1 MSSCEGYGNWY
12 LEASK
17 ATEVKNYPVD
27 LYMISQNA
35 PQAYKDEVKKA
46 TGTSEEKRAIYEKYC
61 IKASVTV
68 KAGNKDTTKNKV
80 VVTNKGS
87 NNWNVADTDY
97 VANTAG
103 WTKYTPVSFK
113 SNLGLAENKEITVAA
128 TVNNEV
134 PDYVTFNLSNPKYL
148 TYETVTVPGG
158 TQKCIVLPAEGA
170 KDSDVK
176 TNLSADFTKKLQ
188 SDIETYTKG
197 LKDANRRNL
206 DKESTIVWINDK
218 VKSYISNE
226 INKAIKGA
234 ADDGETPTPP
244 ATPAVQIATE
254 WTVTVRAAG
263 AAEGTEPLYDET
275 FTIAEPVAVNA
286 VNTAITALKLG
297 ADENT
302 IVGQGEDAFPVTA
315 TTTAAQFAAAVRK
328 ALGTSVTR
336 NISITAEIVGETK
349 VPVVG
354 TKSSITF
361 KLKIRDL
368 SKAPGEEGY
377 SGEIDNIVFTLP
389 ALDSLLDCANK
400 VSTGLTSQVLT
411 EIVKNAW
418 ITVHT
423 TDDAFYTEVKNQL
436 VTKAK
441 TLITNNP
448 NVTVDG
454 FVKNEDK
461 TDDFTF
467 KKPESAADS
476 AKTISCKL
484 HLTDTETKETEDNK
498 ANFVVELK
506 DVTISAIAEFQ
517 TPAELATA
525 ALSIK
530 KIAYVGTQD
539 AALTAIKAEVEKLS
553 VNPKYSKSTI
563 TVTASTAEG
572 STTKFEPPTQEKG
585 GSITNVVV
593 KTGEGQ
599 GESTTLSE
607 VTIEKQ
613 QTTPAPAP
621 EG

>member
-35 PQAYKDEVKKA
+35 PPAYKDEVKKA

-68 KAGNKDTTKNKV
+68 KVGNKETTKNKV
-80 VVTNKGS
+80 SVTNKGS

-97 VANTAG
+97 VANTG

-128 TVNNEV
+128 TVNNEAA
-134 PDYVTFNLSNPKYL
+134 DYVTFNLSNPKYL

-158 TQKCIVLPAEGA
+158 TQKCIVLHAEGA
-170 KDSDVK
+170 KETDVK

-226 INKAIKGA
+226 ISKAIKGA

-254 WTVTVRAAG
+254 RTVTVRAAG

-349 VPVVG
+349 APVVG
-354 TKSSITF
+354 TKGSITF

-377 SGEIDNIVFTLP
+377 SDEIDNIVFTLP
-389 ALDSLLDCANK
+389 ALDSLSDCEKK
-400 VSTGLTSQVLT
+400 VSSGLDTTALT
-411 EIVKNAW
+411 KIVKDAW
-418 ITVHT
+418 MTAHT
-423 TDDAFYTEVKNQL
+423 SDEAFYAEVKKQIL
-436 VTKAK
+436 AKANVA
-441 TLITNNP
+441 INNNP
-448 NVTVDG
+448 AVTVDG
-454 FVKNEDK
+454 FVKKEDK
-461 TDDFTF
+461 TDEFTF
-467 KKPESAADS
+467 SKPESAADS

-498 ANFVVELK
+498 TNFVVELK

-572 STTKFEPPTQEKG
+572 STTKFEPPTQEKV

>member
-68 KAGNKDTTKNKV
+68 KVGNKETTKNKV
-80 VVTNKGS
+80 SVTNKGS

-97 VANTAG
+97 VANTG

-128 TVNNEV
+128 TVNNEAA
-134 PDYVTFNLSNPKYL
+134 DYVTFNLSNPKYL

-170 KDSDVK
+170 KETDVK

-226 INKAIKGA
+226 ISKAIKGA

-349 VPVVG
+349 
-354 TKSSITF
+354 
-361 KLKIRDL
+361 
-368 SKAPGEEGY
+368 APGEEGY
-377 SGEIDNIVFTLP
+377 SDEIDNIVFTLP
-389 ALDSLLDCANK
+389 ALDSLSDCEKK
-400 VSTGLTSQVLT
+400 VSSGLDTTALT
-411 EIVKNAW
+411 KIVKDAW
-418 ITVHT
+418 MTAHT
-423 TDDAFYTEVKNQL
+423 SDEAFYAEVKKQIL
-436 VTKAK
+436 AKANVA
-441 TLITNNP
+441 INNNP
-448 NVTVDG
+448 AVTVDG
-454 FVKNEDK
+454 FVKKEDK
-461 TDDFTF
+461 TDEFTF
-467 KKPESAADS
+467 SKPESAADS

-517 TPAELATA
+517 TPAELATV
-525 ALSIK
+525 ALLIK

-572 STTKFEPPTQEKG
+572 STTKFEPPTKENV

-613 QTTPAPAP
+613 PTTPAPAP

>member
-68 KAGNKDTTKNKV
+68 KVGNKETTKNKV
-80 VVTNKGS
+80 SVTNKGS

-97 VANTAG
+97 VANTG

-128 TVNNEV
+128 TVNNEAA
-134 PDYVTFNLSNPKYL
+134 DYVTFNLSNPKYL

-158 TQKCIVLPAEGA
+158 TQKCIVLHAEGA
-170 KDSDVK
+170 KETDVK

-226 INKAIKGA
+226 ISKAIKGA

-254 WTVTVRAAG
+254 RTVTVRAAG

-349 VPVVG
+349 
-354 TKSSITF
+354 
-361 KLKIRDL
+361 
-368 SKAPGEEGY
+368 APGEEGY
-377 SGEIDNIVFTLP
+377 SDEIDNIVFTLP
-389 ALDSLLDCANK
+389 ALDSLSDCEKK
-400 VSTGLTSQVLT
+400 VSSGLDTTALT
-411 EIVKNAW
+411 KIVKDAW
-418 ITVHT
+418 MTAHT
-423 TDDAFYTEVKNQL
+423 SDEAFYAEVKKQIL
-436 VTKAK
+436 AKANVA
-441 TLITNNP
+441 INNNP
-448 NVTVDG
+448 AVTVDG
-454 FVKNEDK
+454 FVKKEDK
-461 TDDFTF
+461 TDEFTF
-467 KKPESAADS
+467 SKPESAADS

-517 TPAELATA
+517 TPAELATV
-525 ALSIK
+525 ALLIK

-572 STTKFEPPTQEKG
+572 STTKFEPPTKENV

-613 QTTPAPAP
+613 PTTPAPAP

>member
-68 KAGNKDTTKNKV
+68 KVGNKETTKNKV
-80 VVTNKGS
+80 SVTNKGS

-97 VANTAG
+97 VANTG

-128 TVNNEV
+128 TVNNEAA
-134 PDYVTFNLSNPKYL
+134 DYVTFNLSNPKYL

-158 TQKCIVLPAEGA
+158 TQKCIVLHAEGA
-170 KDSDVK
+170 KETDVK

-226 INKAIKGA
+226 ISKAIKGA

-254 WTVTVRAAG
+254 RTVTVRAAG

-349 VPVVG
+349 APVVG
-354 TKSSITF
+354 TKGSITF

-377 SGEIDNIVFTLP
+377 SDEIDNIVFTLP
-389 ALDSLLDCANK
+389 ALDSLSDCEKK
-400 VSTGLTSQVLT
+400 VSSGLDTTALT
-411 EIVKNAW
+411 KIVKDAW
-418 ITVHT
+418 MTAHT
-423 TDDAFYTEVKNQL
+423 SDEAFYAEVKKQIL
-436 VTKAK
+436 AKANVA
-441 TLITNNP
+441 INNNP
-448 NVTVDG
+448 AVTVDG
-454 FVKNEDK
+454 FVKKEDK
-461 TDDFTF
+461 TDEFTF
-467 KKPESAADS
+467 SKPESAADS

-498 ANFVVELK
+498 TNFVVELK

-572 STTKFEPPTQEKG
+572 STTKFEPPTQEKV

>member
-68 KAGNKDTTKNKV
+68 KVGNKETTKNKV
-80 VVTNKGS
+80 SVTNKGS

-97 VANTAG
+97 VANTG

-128 TVNNEV
+128 TVNNEAA
-134 PDYVTFNLSNPKYL
+134 DYVTFNLSNPKYL

-170 KDSDVK
+170 KETDVK

-226 INKAIKGA
+226 ISKAIKGA

-349 VPVVG
+349 
-354 TKSSITF
+354 
-361 KLKIRDL
+361 
-368 SKAPGEEGY
+368 APGEEGY
-377 SGEIDNIVFTLP
+377 SDEIDNIVFTLP
-389 ALDSLLDCANK
+389 ALDSLSDCEKK
-400 VSTGLTSQVLT
+400 VSSGLDTTALT
-411 EIVKNAW
+411 KIVKDAW
-418 ITVHT
+418 MTAHT
-423 TDDAFYTEVKNQL
+423 SDEAFYAEVKKQIL
-436 VTKAK
+436 AKANVA
-441 TLITNNP
+441 INNNP
-448 NVTVDG
+448 AVTVDG
-454 FVKNEDK
+454 FVKKEDK
-461 TDDFTF
+461 TDEFTF
-467 KKPESAADS
+467 SKPESAADS

-517 TPAELATA
+517 TPAELATV
-525 ALSIK
+525 ALLIK

-572 STTKFEPPTQEKG
+572 STTKFEPPTKENV

>member
-68 KAGNKDTTKNKV
+68 KVGNKETTKNKV
-80 VVTNKGS
+80 SVTNKGS

-97 VANTAG
+97 VANTG

-128 TVNNEV
+128 TVNNEAA
-134 PDYVTFNLSNPKYL
+134 DYVTFNLSNPKYL

-158 TQKCIVLPAEGA
+158 TQKCIVLHAEGA
-170 KDSDVK
+170 KETDVK

-226 INKAIKGA
+226 ISKAIKGA

-349 VPVVG
+349 
-354 TKSSITF
+354 
-361 KLKIRDL
+361 
-368 SKAPGEEGY
+368 APGEEGY
-377 SGEIDNIVFTLP
+377 SDEIDNIVFTLP
-389 ALDSLLDCANK
+389 ALDSLSDCEKK
-400 VSTGLTSQVLT
+400 VSSGLDTTALT
-411 EIVKNAW
+411 KIVKDAW
-418 ITVHT
+418 MTAHT
-423 TDDAFYTEVKNQL
+423 SDEAFYAEVKKQIL
-436 VTKAK
+436 AKANVA
-441 TLITNNP
+441 INNNP
-448 NVTVDG
+448 AVTVDG
-454 FVKNEDK
+454 FVKKEDK
-461 TDDFTF
+461 TDEFTF
-467 KKPESAADS
+467 SKPESAADS

-517 TPAELATA
+517 TPAELATV
-525 ALSIK
+525 ALLIK

-572 STTKFEPPTQEKG
+572 STTKFEPPTKENV

-613 QTTPAPAP
+613 PTTPAPAP

>member
-68 KAGNKDTTKNKV
+68 KVGNKETTKNKV
-80 VVTNKGS
+80 SVTNKGS

-97 VANTAG
+97 VANTG

-128 TVNNEV
+128 TVNNEAA
-134 PDYVTFNLSNPKYL
+134 DYVTFNLSNPKYL

-170 KDSDVK
+170 KETDVK

-226 INKAIKGA
+226 ISKAIKGA

-349 VPVVG
+349 
-354 TKSSITF
+354 
-361 KLKIRDL
+361 
-368 SKAPGEEGY
+368 APGEEGY
-377 SGEIDNIVFTLP
+377 SDEIDNIVFTLP
-389 ALDSLLDCANK
+389 ALDSLSDCEKK
-400 VSTGLTSQVLT
+400 VSSGLDTTALT
-411 EIVKNAW
+411 KIVK
-418 ITVHT
+418 
-423 TDDAFYTEVKNQL
+423 DA
-436 VTKAK
+436 
-441 TLITNNP
+441 
-448 NVTVDG
+448 
-454 FVKNEDK
+454 
-461 TDDFTF
+461 
-467 KKPESAADS
+467 
-476 AKTISCKL
+476 
-484 HLTDTETKETEDNK
+484 
-498 ANFVVELK
+498 
-506 DVTISAIAEFQ
+506 
-517 TPAELATA
+517 
-525 ALSIK
+525 
-530 KIAYVGTQD
+530 
-539 AALTAIKAEVEKLS
+539 
-553 VNPKYSKSTI
+553 
-563 TVTASTAEG
+563 
-572 STTKFEPPTQEKG
+572 
-585 GSITNVVV
+585 
-593 KTGEGQ
+593 
-599 GESTTLSE
+599 
-607 VTIEKQ
+607 
-613 QTTPAPAP
+613 
-621 EG
+621 